1 MNMSQSRPGETNGRC
16 KYRQS
21 TVNRALELHKEGYR
35 QSEISRMIK
44 VPRATI
50 SDWLVGRRRAQM
62 SAAEQAKYLSDIEE
76 ERRAAEEEEYL
87 ARTTYVIGKPPG
99 AEAYYCGNYYKRGM
113 YNRVCWWN
121 GEEGLYSTCKRSDV
135 GGGGIRRTRERI
147 T

>member
-1 MNMSQSRPGETNGRC
+1 MNMSQSRPGEINGRC

-21 TVNRALELHKEGYR
+21 TVDRALELHKEGYR

-76 ERRAAEEEEYL
+76 ERKAAEEEAEL
-87 ARTTYVIGKPPG
+87 ARTVYTIGKPPG

-113 YNRVCWWN
+113 YNRVFWWN
-121 GEEGLYSTCKRSDV
+121 GEEWLCSTCKPSDIAW
-135 GGGGIRRTRERI
+135 GLFRRT
-147 T
+147 